1 MMDEKDEREIII
13 EKYRKGRDKLDKAE
27 INAWEDPDFDI
38 YHATDRYGFIHSNR
52 LPDRLPEYETKL
64 KLQENSRLTKWLKM
78 LKQWDQY
85 YPDSEKLRSRIYKGI
100 PNALRG
106 EVWGR
111 LLNIQQLKQEQSGKY
126 AEMLDCGYQYSKD
139 IRQIDLDVNR
149 TYRKHLIFRER
160 YNVRQQML
168 FKVLVAYSV
177 YNSEIGYCQG
187 MSQIAALLLMYMD
200 EEDAFWSLSSLMSDE
215 RHAMHGFF
223 IPGFPKLIRFAKHHD
238 KIIHKL
244 LPKVWK
250 HFKKYDID
258 STLYTLKWFFQC
270 FLDRVPFSLTLRLWD
285 AFLLDGETILTGMSY
300 TLLKL
305 HKRSIL
311 RKSME
316 ETIEFLQI
324 ELEKDFG
331 YHDDSAIQA
340 LQQSIQELK
349 KYKMLSPERP
359 SDNEFPSRPFG
370 IIATER
376 MGFDDQSIAGSVRL
390 KGNDASSVC
399 TSRTSGS
406 REDVGSISLY
416 DNVSINESIEAAAK
430 RSSRMSD
437 HSSTTQQ
444 SLQQQQ
450 QSNKS
455 NLSPESN
462 RPGSDRSLHD
472 LHYNHGQSSPSS
484 SLREKSI
491 GEIEE
496 EINHLSA
503 DLDEKL
509 NSANSLISTINQKN
523 RENIKKIIVNDSQ
536 IDNNG
541 TIPTFKS
548 NSSTYKR
555 ILTSTA
561 RQSSLKSSSSPSS
574 SKTNCDMN
582 IHTIPSSTEE
592 AIKILENFVTNESSS
607 NEHVTK
613 TKVIIDD
620 NVDGNNKRSHSV
632 TTTTSQYFRSQSTP
646 SPIMNSQI
654 HHPHHHHHHHHHH
667 HQQQHSQINNNNNSN
682 NDTITTIE
690 TKMTKITIPIGDYQ
704 LINNDNSLILESNQ
718 STTKNGNH
726 SPRLNNIPPSS
737 TISSTKKQS
746 PSKIRIFVPYTAD
759 NVNNSNNNH
768 QTTEIYNNNKNND
781 NDDNHESKIS
791 SQQSATKK
799 STIKMPTVET

>member
-1 MMDEKDEREIII
+1 MMDDKDEREIII
-13 EKYRKGRDKLDKAE
+13 EKYRKGRDKLDKDE
-27 INAWEDPDFDI
+27 INAWEDPDYDI
-38 YHATDRYGFIHSNR
+38 YHATDRYGFIHAER

-64 KLQENSRLTKWLKM
+64 KLQENSRLNKWLKM

-85 YPDSEKLRSRIYKGI
+85 YPDSEKIKSRTYKGI

-126 AEMLDCGYQYSKD
+126 EEMLDCGFQYSKD

-149 TYRKHLIFRER
+149 TYRKHIMFRER
-160 YNVRQQML
+160 YNTKQQML

-200 EEDAFWSLSSLMSDE
+200 EEDAFWSLSALMSNE

-223 IPGFPKLIRFAKHHD
+223 IPGFPKLLRFAKHHD
-238 KIIHKL
+238 KIINKF

-285 AFLLDGETILTGMSY
+285 VFLLDGEIILTGMSY

-340 LQQSIQELK
+340 LQQSVQELK

-359 SDNEFPSRPFG
+359 SDSEFPSRPFG

-390 KGNDASSVC
+390 KGNDVSSVC

-416 DNVSINESIEAAAK
+416 DNVSINESIEAAK
-430 RSSRMSD
+430 LSSRMSN
-437 HSSTTQQ
+437 HSTSTQPHR
-444 SLQQQQ
+444 

-455 NLSPESN
+455 LSNISPDLNRPNSSN
-462 RPGSDRSLHD
+462 RSLND
-472 LHYNHGQSSPSS
+472 EQNNHRQSPSQSS
-484 SLREKSI
+484 SLSSREKSI
-491 GEIEE
+491 DEIEN

-509 NSANSLISTINQKN
+509 NSANLFISSINQRN
-523 RENIKKIIVNDSQ
+523 RENIKKIIIN
-536 IDNNG
+536 DNNG
-541 TIPTFKS
+541 TIPTFKN

-555 ILTSTA
+555 IITSTT
-561 RQSSLKSSSSPSS
+561 RQNIQHSSSPLR
-574 SKTNCDMN
+574 TNCDMK
-582 IHTIPSSTEE
+582 IHSTMPSSTEE
-592 AIKILENFVTNESSS
+592 AIKILKNFNINESSS
-607 NEHVTK
+607 NEKMTT
-613 TKVIIDD
+613 TKVIIDNDD
-620 NVDGNNKRSHSV
+620 NHNNSSSGHTV
-632 TTTTSQYFRSQSTP
+632 TTTTSQYLRSHSTP
-646 SPIMNSQI
+646 SPIMNSHI
-654 HHPHHHHHHHHHH
+654 HHHPHHHHHHQHHHH
-667 HQQQHSQINNNNNSN
+667 HKHH
-682 NDTITTIE
+682 
-690 TKMTKITIPIGDYQ
+690 
-704 LINNDNSLILESNQ
+704 NQ
-718 STTKNGNH
+718 
-726 SPRLNNIPPSS
+726 
-737 TISSTKKQS
+737 
-746 PSKIRIFVPYTAD
+746 
-759 NVNNSNNNH
+759 NVW
-768 QTTEIYNNNKNND
+768 I
-781 NDDNHESKIS
+781 
-791 SQQSATKK
+791 
-799 STIKMPTVET
+799 